1 MVFKEVYKLP
11 FKVVIDGMCAI
22 SSNGVKTFT
31 AFDSASQGELKR
43 IIDVLNGG
51 SNYRYDK
58 KSIKVEKD
66 IIYIGKNIILV
77 RGWGYLTGQGI
88 GGLGMKPNDAAK
100 LQDDFIKWIV
110 DTISEDLESF
120 EAPL

>member
-1 MVFKEVYKLP
+1 MDFKEVYKLP
-11 FKVVIDGMCAI
+11 FKVVIDGMCAK

-31 AFDSASQGELKR
+31 AFDPASQGELKR
-43 IIDVLNGG
+43 IIDVLNGD

-77 RGWGYLTGQGI
+77 RGWGNLTGS
-88 GGLGMKPNDAAK
+88 GGLGMNSNDAAK

>member
-77 RGWGYLTGQGI
+77 RGWGYLTGHGTCAL
-88 GGLGMKPNDAAK
+88 GLDPEEAVKRQKDLAS
-100 LQDDFIKWIV
+100 WILKKICR
-110 DTISEDLESF
+110 T
-120 EAPL
+120 P